1 MTDPIE
7 TITAFE
13 ALDSRGRPTVG
24 CNVVTRGG
32 ARGRA
37 IVPSGAST
45 GSHEARELRDGG
57 ERYGGYGVLRAV
69 ANAEGELLDAVRG
82 IDVTDQS
89 AVDRALREADG
100 TPDGGRLGANAIL
113 AISVAA
119 AQAAAATRGLPLYA
133 AVGDGP
139 RTLPMPMIN
148 IISGGAHAARALD
161 VQDFLV
167 VPVGASTFAEAI
179 ETVARVR
186 AATGDVLRDRGAT
199 WALVADEGGYGPQL
213 SSNREALEVLS
224 AAFERAGLTPGDD
237 IAIAIDVAA
246 TQFHSPSDGTYVGR
260 PRTAGCA
267 PTSSSRSSSPG
278 RPTSPSSRS
287 RIALAEDDWAG
298 WRTATERLGGIQL
311 LGDDLFV
318 TSPTGFAEAST
329 RRLPTPCS

>member
-1 MTDPIE
+1 MTEPIE

-139 RTLPMPMIN
+139 RTPSDADDQHHLRRR
-148 IISGGAHAARALD
+148 ARR
-161 VQDFLV
+161 
-167 VPVGASTFAEAI
+167 PR
-179 ETVARVR
+179 AR
-186 AATGDVLRDRGAT
+186 
-199 WALVADEGGYGPQL
+199 
-213 SSNREALEVLS
+213 
-224 AAFERAGLTPGDD
+224 RAGLPR
-237 IAIAIDVAA
+237 
-246 TQFHSPSDGTYVGR
+246 R
-260 PRTAGCA
+260 PR
-267 PTSSSRSSSPG
+267 
-278 RPTSPSSRS
+278 
-287 RIALAEDDWAG
+287 
-298 WRTATERLGGIQL
+298 
-311 LGDDLFV
+311 
-318 TSPTGFAEAST
+318 
-329 RRLPTPCS
+329 RRLDVRRSDRDRLPRARRNRRSAARPRRDVGARR

>member
-24 CNVVTRGG
+24 CNVVTRRG

-133 AVGDGP
+133 AVGDG
-139 RTLPMPMIN
+139 L
-148 IISGGAHAARALD
+148 GAFRC
-161 VQDFLV
+161 
-167 VPVGASTFAEAI
+167 
-179 ETVARVR
+179 R
-186 AATGDVLRDRGAT
+186 
-199 WALVADEGGYGPQL
+199 
-213 SSNREALEVLS
+213 
-224 AAFERAGLTPGDD
+224 
-237 IAIAIDVAA
+237 
-246 TQFHSPSDGTYVGR
+246 
-260 PRTAGCA
+260 
-267 PTSSSRSSSPG
+267 
-278 RPTSPSSRS
+278 
-287 RIALAEDDWAG
+287 
-298 WRTATERLGGIQL
+298 
-311 LGDDLFV
+311 
-318 TSPTGFAEAST
+318 
-329 RRLPTPCS
+329 

>member
-1 MTDPIE
+1 MTEPIE

-167 VPVGASTFAEAI
+167 VPVGSTTFAEAI
-179 ETVARVR
+179 ESVSRVR
-186 AATGDVLRDRGAT
+186 AATGEVLRDRGAT

-246 TQFHSPSDGTYVGR
+246 TQFHSPSDGTYFWETENR
-260 PRTAGCA
+260 RM
-267 PTSSSRSSSPG
+267 RSDEL
-278 RPTSPSSRS
+278 
-287 RIALAEDDWAG
+287 IE
-298 WRTATERLGGIQL
+298 
-311 LGDDLFV
+311 
-318 TSPTGFAEAST
+318 
-329 RRLPTPCS
+329 